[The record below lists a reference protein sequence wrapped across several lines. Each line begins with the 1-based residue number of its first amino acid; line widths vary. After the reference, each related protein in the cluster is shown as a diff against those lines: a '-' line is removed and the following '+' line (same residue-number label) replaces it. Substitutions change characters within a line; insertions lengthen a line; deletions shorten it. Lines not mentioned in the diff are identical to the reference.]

1 MIHNPVR
8 KQLPALSNPGAAG
21 DLRSGKQLVGAD
33 GSVVSGALAEVQQAV
48 PTISV
53 SSGGLIT
60 ASAKQSGGIIAA
72 GSESATQQLPTQGAA
87 TITPGT
93 TEQIAVPTQTYTT
106 GAVKVAGDANL
117 APENIAEGVSIFGVN
132 GLLPQLNLF
141 SSGFKLA
148 TDSRLSRVGD
158 NQFRVILT
166 LKDSVPS
173 TTYRPLAGQFRM
185 YGSYNNAGYL
195 VVAFC
200 ADSYSGWYNFTD
212 TGAVY
217 FYDGTDSVIV
227 EPYSQNQVKVTLK
240 RMLSSIPLE
249 AFTQG
254 SVMVYGESGFYA
266 TY

>member
-1 MIHNPVR
+1 MLHNPVR

-195 VVAFC
+195 GVAFC

>member
-117 APENIAEGVSIFGVN
+117 KAENIAEGVSIFGVQGAHSGQEFATCTVTNQSDSALVNLYYIN
-132 GLLPQLNLF
+132 GDK
-141 SSGFKLA
+141 SSLI
-148 TDSRLSRVGD
+148 S
-158 NQFRVILT
+158 IY
-166 LKDSVPS
+166 P
-173 TTYRPLAGQFRM
+173 
-185 YGSYNNAGYL
+185 GSYNKK
-195 VVAFC
+195 
-200 ADSYSGWYNFTD
+200 
-212 TGAVY
+212 
-217 FYDGTDSVIV
+217 VIV
-227 EPYSQNQVKVTLK
+227 NKYSFFIVT
-240 RMLSSIPLE
+240 SIISPDVS
-249 AFTQG
+249 G
-254 SVMVYGESGFYA
+254 SVEDVSVYLGDGKILFV
-266 TY
+266 TGNFGLVIR

>member
-1 MIHNPVR
+1 MIVNPNGGNSPRVEVAT
-8 KQLPALSNPGAAG
+8 PMI
-21 DLRSGKQLVGAD
+21 D
-33 GSVVSGALAEVQQAV
+33 VSAE
-48 PTISV
+48 
-53 SSGGLIT
+53 GLIT
-60 ASAKQSGGIIAA
+60 ATTEQEKGYVPGGTK
-72 GSESATQQLPTQGAA
+72 SSTKQLPTQAA
-87 TITPGT
+87 KTVTPGT
-93 TEQIAVPTQTYTT
+93 TAQTAVAPGRYTT

>member
-1 MIHNPVR
+1 MNKYQVIPAGGGRLVPFACTLHKGGARMIHNPVR

-117 APENIAEGVSIFGVN
+117 KAENIAEGVSIFGVQGAHSGQEFATCTVTNQSDNALVNLYYIN
-132 GLLPQLNLF
+132 GDK
-141 SSGFKLA
+141 SSLISIYPG
-148 TDSRLSRVGD
+148 
-158 NQFRVILT
+158 
-166 LKDSVPS
+166 
-173 TTYRPLAGQFRM
+173 TY
-185 YGSYNNAGYL
+185 NKK
-195 VVAFC
+195 
-200 ADSYSGWYNFTD
+200 
-212 TGAVY
+212 
-217 FYDGTDSVIV
+217 VIV
-227 EPYSQNQVKVTLK
+227 NKYSFFIVT
-240 RMLSSIPLE
+240 SFISPNVS
-249 AFTQG
+249 G
-254 SVMVYGESGFYA
+254 SVEDVSVNLGNGKILFV
-266 TY
+266 TGNFGLVIR